1 MGLPVS
7 ERRRCSVGRTASRS
21 LYRLAF
27 IGNCHR
33 WLAAAYA
40 TLDPSLFSKAQ
51 EPAIT
56 GELVRAM
63 KEVKLRATAPTWMI
77 RMYVADDPPVNA
89 PGRLGKQR
97 RRVDIEFERSERGA
111 VFCLCFEAKRLYRS
125 DSTSEYLGD
134 EGLGMFLRGEYARDE
149 DTGAMLG
156 YVQKESVDT
165 WVSRLRAAL
174 DASLDLYQVTSEGQ
188 FAAALLIPEFP
199 QTHRSVHLRPSVG
212 RPILVY
218 HTFLLFTSE

>member
-1 MGLPVS
+1 MS
-7 ERRRCSVGRTASRS
+7 ESAKRS
-21 LYRLAF
+21 ADRAATRPLYQQAF

-33 WLAAAYA
+33 WLAAGYA
-40 TLDPSLFSKAQ
+40 TLNSPSFSHAQ

-63 KEVKLRATAPTWMI
+63 KEVRLCASAPTWMI

-111 VFCLCFEAKRLYRS
+111 VFHFCFEAKRLYRG
-125 DSTSEYLGD
+125 DSVSEYLGD
-134 EGLGMFLRGEYARDE
+134 EGLGMFISGGYARQQDS
-149 DTGAMLG
+149 GGMLG
-156 YVQKESVDT
+156 YVQKGNAGM
-165 WVSRLRAAL
+165 WLPRIAAAL
-174 DASLDLYQVTSEGQ
+174 DSSPNDYQVMSEGP
-188 FAAALLIPEFP
+188 FAAAVLVPEFP
-199 QTHRSVHLRPSVG
+199 QTHRSVHLRVSLG

-218 HTFLLFTSE
+218 HTLLLFTCE